1 MILKDHTKISNLSGP
16 VQFFFDFFI
25 LFQLFFP
32 VLQIHF
38 VYNKHLKTRASLISS
53 ALEDMYPV
61 DTGRKLNV
69 NKTFRRRPGCLMYVQ
84 FTSCVYGVG
93 CVRRNR
99 TGYFSVVSPPIQRF
113 YLLWHKQPQDT
124 QHRSLLQPLV
134 VVNNQ
139 VVVFQ

>member
-1 MILKDHTKISNLSGP
+1 MKQYENLQIRCGHVLVQSHYVRNKNFAVILKDHTKISSLSGP
-16 VQFFFDFFI
+16 VHFFLDLSI

-69 NKTFRRRPGCLMYVQ
+69 NKTFRRRPGCVMYVQ

-99 TGYFSVVSPPIQRF
+99 TGYFSVVSPPI
-113 YLLWHKQPQDT
+113 
-124 QHRSLLQPLV
+124 
-134 VVNNQ
+134 
-139 VVVFQ
+139 